1 MVKTNEHYTFIQHD
15 GQTAVHTDHTAY
27 NADIKR
33 RIEEMRKNNQTLH
46 IGEKFEKSDDECYRE
61 IADAC
66 NNFLRT
72 HGGEKEEL
80 QLADTLE
87 KYNLQLYCYPHT
99 EMSDDKSVVARMAF
113 DGHIKKGKLSWLM
126 RDMVS
131 NPQKHFHHKPE
142 DYDLSG
148 TVWEVFKQ
156 IPEFAALEDKIKKAL
171 ATYGIPTQNEAYTV
185 KDINKEGKPFDRN
198 LNINNLTARDFCFM
212 LIEQT
217 RGSNDMSTKVLKE
230 GYKARH
236 TRRFINENEQEF
248 RAGLMA
254 MDGVRKD
261 YVDALVA
268 AMKRGLTDL
277 TKLPGYKKEWDNQP
291 VVDVHHIVNV
301 KDVNSLEE
309 SGKSFADVNRYENM
323 CFIVRHPSHDA
334 MHALETDLAKIG
346 YNGEP
351 ISRNDIFYNRKID
364 RKFIYRI
371 QPPEGVRCMFGL
383 NSVIY
388 DKKYLGLDENTQT
401 NLPDTVKKEN
411 AVQKADSGNEKAKE
425 ESIRRSHNSK
435 YHARNRGPWNL
446 KDSRRESNR
455 IGRET
460 INDRLNQHH

>member
-1 MVKTNEHYTFIQHD
+1 MGKQTILNTYIRHD
-15 GQTAVHTDHTAY
+15 EKTAVHTDRAAYTAGV
-27 NADIKR
+27 KH

-46 IGEKFEKSDDECYRE
+46 VGEKFEKSDDECYRE
-61 IADAC
+61 VADAC

-72 HGGEKEEL
+72 RDVKEEL

-87 KYNLQLYCYPHT
+87 KYNMQLYCYPHS
-99 EMSDDKSVVARMAF
+99 EMSEDKSVVARMAF
-113 DGHIKKGKLSWLM
+113 DGHVKKGKLSWLM
-126 RDMVS
+126 RDMS
-131 NPQKHFHHKPE
+131 NDPKKRFQQTPE

-156 IPEFAALEDKIKKAL
+156 IPEFAALEDKIRKAL
-171 ATYGIPTQNEAYTV
+171 AMYGIPNQDEAYTV
-185 KDINKEGKPFDRN
+185 KDIPKEGQPIERN
-198 LNINNLTARDFCFM
+198 FNINNLTARDFCYM

-217 RGSNDMSTKVLKE
+217 RGSKDMNTKLLKE
-230 GYKARH
+230 NYKVRH
-236 TRRFINENEQEF
+236 TIRFINENEQEF

-277 TKLPGYKKEWDNQP
+277 RKLPGYKKEWDNQP

-301 KDVNSLEE
+301 KDVNSLEK

-323 CFIVRHPSHDA
+323 CFIVRHPSHEA
-334 MHALETDLAKIG
+334 MHALETDLAKVG
-346 YNGEP
+346 YDGRPE
-351 ISRNDIFYNRKID
+351 IRNDVFSNRKID

-388 DKKYLGLDENTQT
+388 DKKYLGLEENTQT
-401 NLPDTVKKEN
+401 NLPDSVKKEN
-411 AVQKADSGNEKAKE
+411 NNNVVTASHDKARD
-425 ESIRRSHNSK
+425 ESIRRSHGNK
-435 YHARNRGPWNL
+435 YHARNRGYWNA
-446 KDSRRESNR
+446 KNERRESNR
-455 IGRET
+455 IGREALYDR
-460 INDRLNQHH
+460 INQNH

>member
-1 MVKTNEHYTFIQHD
+1 MGKLDIHSTFIQHND
-15 GQTAVHTDHTAY
+15 KTAVHTDSAAY
-27 NADIKR
+27 NAGVKQ

-46 IGEKFEKSDDECYRE
+46 IGEKIEKSDDECYRE

-66 NNFLRT
+66 NNFIQT
-72 HGGEKEEL
+72 HNEKEEL

-87 KYNLQLYCYPHT
+87 KYNMQLYCYPYAET
-99 EMSDDKSVVARMAF
+99 SQDKRDVARMAF
-113 DGHIKKGKLSWLM
+113 NGCVDRPQDFKLSSLM
-126 RDMVS
+126 RTMKS
-131 NPQKHFHHKPE
+131 FPAKRSQTKPE
-142 DYDLSG
+142 DYDLSFSLA
-148 TVWEVFKQ
+148 WQVFKQ
-156 IPEFAALEDKIKKAL
+156 VPEFASIEDKVKKGL
-171 ATYGIPTQNEAYTV
+171 ATYGIPPEKLAELNV
-185 KDINKEGKPFDRN
+185 K
-198 LNINNLTARDFCFM
+198 DFCF
-212 LIEQT
+212 IINEEF
-217 RGSNDMSTKVLKE
+217 RGSKDIRAKVFPE
-230 GYKARH
+230 SYKAKN

-248 RAGLMA
+248 RAGLMS

-334 MHALETDLAKIG
+334 MHALETDLAKVG
-346 YNGEP
+346 YDGKP

-401 NLPDTVKKEN
+401 NLSDTVKKEN
-411 AVQKADSGNEKAKE
+411 TVQKADSGNDKAKE
-425 ESIRRSHNSK
+425 ESIRRSYNSK